1 MQQQLIQQ
9 IQQQLELIKTEK
21 TSCGKKCI
29 KQIETVHKDI
39 ATLQNE
45 IKQCTLNIKHQ
56 QQYITQYNDQIA
68 NIQGKLAQSKNIEEQ
83 VKQIIVKYTNQATSS
98 DQILINKINQFNQ
111 EIEACNAQSSRF
123 KQQNVIKS
131 QNVQKLKRNI
141 QAIQKEI
148 DQQTVIN
155 DETFETITAELSQ
168 QYDSVQAQ
176 IADNQALIGD
186 LKNKLQNNTNVLKP
200 LLNQIQDAESKIS
213 LTLQEIQIEKTRNGV
228 ELTVSVEKSDLAHF
242 QKQKQQTHAAHEQV
256 HEATLRKTA
265 LQNEIDFQ
273 KKQIAFFQLNREQQ
287 INYVHQLEN
296 QVQTQNEQLI
306 ELNNQQKPMNF
317 TNSIEFA
324 KLELKNLTQKIN
336 EIKINEEL
344 IPYLEEIKQTEAEIG
359 NFEKMNKKLRQKI
372 VYNDVQALVV
382 RENYRIK

>member
-21 TSCGKKCI
+21 YSHGKKCI

-39 ATLQNE
+39 ASLQNE

-56 QQYITQYNDQIA
+56 QQYITQYNEQIA
-68 NIQGKLAQSKNIEEQ
+68 NIQGKLDQSRNIEEE
-83 VKQIIVKYTNQATSS
+83 VKQQIVKYTNQANSS

-111 EIEACNAQSSRF
+111 EIESCNVQIARL
-123 KQQNVIKS
+123 KQVNIIKKQNA
-131 QNVQKLKRNI
+131 QKLKRNI
-141 QAIQKEI
+141 LSLQNQI
-148 DQQTVIN
+148 DQQTTIN
-155 DETFETITAELSQ
+155 DETFESITVELSQ
-168 QYDSVQAQ
+168 QYDQVQTQ
-176 IADNQALIGD
+176 ISNNNALISD
-186 LKNKLQNNTNVLKP
+186 LKQKIQNSADLLRP
-200 LLNQIQDAESKIS
+200 LLNQVQDAESKIS

-228 ELTVSVEKSDLAHF
+228 EITVSVEKSDLAHF
-242 QKQKQQTHAAHEQV
+242 QKQKLQTLAAHQLV
-256 HEATLRKTA
+256 HNANLRITA

-287 INYVHQLEN
+287 IQYVHQLEN
-296 QVQTQNEQLI
+296 QVQTQNEQLSS
-306 ELNNQQKPMNF
+306 LNNQKQMSF

-324 KLELKNLTQKIN
+324 KLELKNVSQKIN

-344 IPYLEEIKQTEAEIG
+344 IPFLEEIKQTETEID
-359 NFEKMNKKLRQKI
+359 NFEKRNKKLKQKI
-372 VYNDVQALVV
+372 VFNDVQALVL